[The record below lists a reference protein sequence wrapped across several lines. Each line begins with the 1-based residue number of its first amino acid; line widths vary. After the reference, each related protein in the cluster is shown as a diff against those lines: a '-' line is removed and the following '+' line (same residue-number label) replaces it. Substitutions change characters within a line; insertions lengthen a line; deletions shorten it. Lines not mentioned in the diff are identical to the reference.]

1 MEPGYWWLIATIL
14 FVLFELVTS
23 GFGVV
28 CFAIG
33 SLVAAVAAFA
43 GGGFSWQI
51 GLFSAGS
58 LLSLVFVRP
67 LMLKYLTRDRD
78 SVASNVDALTG
89 RRCVVVETID
99 TGAGTGYVKI
109 DGDVWKAV
117 SADQSVI
124 PAGTQVEVVR
134 QDSIVLTVK

>member
-14 FVLFELVTS
+14 FVLFELLTS

-33 SLVAAVAAFA
+33 ALVAAVTAFA
-43 GGGFSWQI
+43 GGGFAWQV
-51 GLFSAGS
+51 GLFSVGS
-58 LLSLVFVRP
+58 LLSLVFIRP
-67 LMLKYLTRDRD
+67 LMLKYLTRDED
-78 SVASNVDALTG
+78 SVASNVDALVG

-99 TGAGTGYVKI
+99 ARAGTGYVKI

-124 PAGTQVEVVR
+124 PAGAHVEVVR